1 MCNKSRNITKKE
13 VATSRNDG
21 GNLSALDKLDT
32 SVHFAPDYYGD
43 KANRDGF
50 LKVNYRIK
58 NLDIVSALKATTLSD
73 NPSIEKVCKGLSCC
87 STMSIVEV
95 HKGNNTAS
103 IHKTS
108 HRCKRRL
115 CAICARI
122 RANNYRSRFIKAY
135 QDPDNRHLFKGKYF
149 YFFTLSL
156 KHNTKTVR
164 TGVYLDEFKKNMRK
178 LRRSKL
184 WEFYFPYSKTEPE
197 SGYAQSY
204 ELTLTENGYNI
215 HSHILMCCP
224 PMKRSFKN
232 IEKDFQQKWL
242 EITGDSKGFRIDKRK
257 ITKEDLE
264 DAMYG
269 NDNPKFVK
277 IIAET
282 FKYTVKIGNPKRLK
296 DSQNAERLANW
307 IVQTKGKNLITA
319 NGFFK
324 GMQLFGQKSKYDTKA
339 PEKEDYP
346 YDNKNYDY
354 YLGKTAKLKFNYSVT
369 RNYTT
374 KVRQHILNFVALTGM
389 SYDFI
394 NITDHTEDFD
404 RFMGMTLEEKDYM
417 FLLDLFINVGGF
429 EQPKELD
436 YEKESTNNCTNQ
448 LLLWKSHRTE
458 LESPPIN
465 ISNQFN

>member
-1 MCNKSRNITKKE
+1 MCNKSRNINKKE

-32 SVHFAPDYYGD
+32 SVHFSPDYYGS

-58 NLDIVSALKATTLSD
+58 NLDIVSALKTTTLAND
-73 NPSIEKVCKGLSCC
+73 PAIEKVCKGLSCC

-108 HRCKRRL
+108 HKCKRRL

-122 RANNYRSRFIKAY
+122 RANKYRTRFINAY
-135 QDPDNRHLFKGKYF
+135 QDPENRHLFKGKYF

-156 KHNTKTVR
+156 KHNTTTVR

-184 WEFYFPYSKTEPE
+184 WEFYFPYSKNEPE

-224 PMKRSFKN
+224 PMKRSFKH
-232 IEKDFQQKWL
+232 IEKDFQEKWL

-257 ITKEDLE
+257 ISKEDLE
-264 DAMYG
+264 DAMHG

-282 FKYTVKIGNPKRLK
+282 FKYTVKVGNPKRLK
-296 DSQNAERLANW
+296 DTENAERLANW
-307 IVQTKGKNLITA
+307 IVHTKGKNLITA

-324 GMQLFGQKSKYDTKA
+324 GMQLFGQSSKYDNEA
-339 PEKEDYP
+339 PETEEKY
-346 YDNKNYDY
+346 YDKNYKY
-354 YLGKTAKLKFNYSVT
+354 YLGKTAHLKFNYSVT
-369 RNYTT
+369 KNYTT
-374 KVRQHILNFVALTGM
+374 KVRQHILHFVALTGM

-394 NITDHTEDFD
+394 DITDHVEDFD
-404 RFMGMTLEEKDYM
+404 RFMGMTLEDKDYI
-417 FLLDLFINVGGF
+417 FLVDLFVNVGGF
-429 EQPKELD
+429 EQQRE
-436 YEKESTNNCTNQ
+436 YHNNSINDCSKQ
-448 LLLWKSHRTE
+448 LLLWQNHRTE
-458 LESPPIN
+458 IESPP
-465 ISNQFN
+465 NQFS